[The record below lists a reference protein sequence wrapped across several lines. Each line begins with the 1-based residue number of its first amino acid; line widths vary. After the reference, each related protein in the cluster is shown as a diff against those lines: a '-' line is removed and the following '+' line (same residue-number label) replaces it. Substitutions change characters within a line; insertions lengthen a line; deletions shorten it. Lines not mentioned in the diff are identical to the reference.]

1 MKKIVLDG
9 ETQEPIDEL
18 ELKNNDIKAK
28 LEVVLREFL
37 DERDEMK
44 MLKKATKLGYRF
56 TKQLYYELAKY
67 PPMSIDDFASLDYDT
82 LNDLWLHYLD
92 LTAYYNRYFEI
103 VDNKQLWCAYSGLNS
118 RQYSQ
123 LEKSDDEDIRN
134 LMNSINSA
142 FIGLGFIAAESG
154 NADVKGVNQRLRS
167 SGEAGHSVVTA
178 AEEKVIEQG
187 MGMTDDELA
196 KKLLRRGIAIVDE
209 NRRLK

>member
-1 MKKIVLDG
+1 MRKVVIDENGNVV
-9 ETQEPIDEL
+9 DEL
-18 ELKNNDIKAK
+18 EGKNNEIKEK
-28 LEVVLREFL
+28 LAVVLQEFL

-44 MLKKATKLGYRF
+44 ALKKATKLGYRF

-82 LNDLWLHYLD
+82 LNDLWLHYLA

-187 MGMTDDELA
+187 MGMTNDELK
-196 KKLLRRGIAIVDE
+196 KKLLQKGIVVIEE

>member
-1 MKKIVLDG
+1 MVVYDENGNIV
-9 ETQEPIDEL
+9 DEL
-18 ELKNNDIKAK
+18 AEKNNKIMENLK
-28 LEVVLREFL
+28 EVLGEFL
-37 DERDEMK
+37 AEKDEMK
-44 MLKKATKLGYRF
+44 ALKKATKLGYRF
-56 TKQLYYELAKY
+56 SKQLYYELAKY
-67 PPMSIDDFASLDYDT
+67 PPMTVEQFAMLDYDT
-82 LNDLWLHYLD
+82 LNDYWLHYLS

-178 AEEKVIEQG
+178 AEEKVIEQN
-187 MGMTDDELA
+187 MGMSDVELENRLA
-196 KKLLRRGIAIVDE
+196 QRGIKLL
-209 NRRLK
+209 K

>member
-1 MKKIVLDG
+1 MKKITVDENG
-9 ETQEPIDEL
+9 NVIDEL
-18 ELKNNDIKAK
+18 ALRNEEIKGNLAEI
-28 LEVVLREFL
+28 LGEFL
-37 DERDEMK
+37 AEKDEMK
-44 MLKKATKLGYRF
+44 ALKKATKLGYRF
-56 TKQLYYELAKY
+56 SKQLYYELAKY
-67 PPMSIDDFASLDYDT
+67 PPMSIEDFTSLEYEDIDDY
-82 LNDLWLHYLD
+82 WQKYLE

-103 VDNKQLWCAYSGLNS
+103 VDNKQLFERYMGINS
-118 RQYSQ
+118 RQYLQ

-187 MGMTDDELA
+187 IGMTDDELA
-196 KKLLRRGIAIVDE
+196 KNLLQRGIAIIGE
-209 NRRLK
+209 TKRLK

>member
-1 MKKIVLDG
+1 MKNIVTDLYG
-9 ETQEPIDEL
+9 NVIDEL
-18 ELKNNDIKAK
+18 ALRNEEIKQELAPI
-28 LEVVLREFL
+28 LEEFL
-37 DERDEMK
+37 VERDEMK
-44 MLKKATKLGYRF
+44 ALKKATKLGYRF
-56 TKQLYYELAKY
+56 TKQLYYVLSKY
-67 PPMSIDDFASLDYDT
+67 PIMSVEDFANIDYDT
-82 LNDLWLHYLD
+82 LNDYWQKYSE

-103 VDNKQLWCAYSGLNS
+103 VDNKQLFECFMRINS

-187 MGMTDDELA
+187 LGMTDDELT
-196 KKLLRRGIAIVDE
+196 KKLLKRGITVVDE

>member
-1 MKKIVLDG
+1 MKKIVLDENG
-9 ETQEPIDEL
+9 NVVDEL
-18 ELKNNDIKAK
+18 EVKNNEIKAK

-44 MLKKATKLGYRF
+44 ALKKATKLGYRF
-56 TKQLYYELAKY
+56 TKQLYYEFAKY
-67 PPMSIDDFASLDYDT
+67 PPMNIDDFTSLDYDI

-187 MGMTDDELA
+187 MGMTKDELS
-196 KKLLRRGIAIVDE
+196 KKLLQRGIVIIDE
-209 NRRLK
+209 PKRLK

>member
-1 MKKIVLDG
+1 MRKVVIDENGNVV
-9 ETQEPIDEL
+9 DEL
-18 ELKNNDIKAK
+18 EGKNNEIKAK
-28 LEVVLREFL
+28 LAVVLQEFL

-44 MLKKATKLGYRF
+44 ALKKTTKLGYRF

-67 PPMSIDDFASLDYDT
+67 PPMSIDDFSSLDYDT

>member
-9 ETQEPIDEL
+9 ETHEPIDEL
-18 ELKNNDIKAK
+18 EVKNDEIKAN
-28 LEVVLREFL
+28 L
-37 DERDEMK
+37 DEVLEEFRSEQNANRA
-44 MLKKATKLGYRF
+44 LKRNEKLGYRF
-56 TKQLYYELAKY
+56 SKQLLLELSKY
-67 PPMSIDDFASLDYDT
+67 PPMSVDDFANLDYDT
-82 LNDLWLHYLD
+82 LNNIWLHYLQ

-123 LEKSDDEDIRN
+123 LEKSEDEDIRN

-196 KKLLRRGIAIVDE
+196 KKLLKRGITIVDE

>member
-1 MKKIVLDG
+1 MRKVVIDENGNVV
-9 ETQEPIDEL
+9 DEL
-18 ELKNNDIKAK
+18 EGKNNEIKAK
-28 LEVVLREFL
+28 LAVVLQEFL

-44 MLKKATKLGYRF
+44 ALKKTTKLGYRF

-67 PPMSIDDFASLDYDT
+67 PPMSIDDFSSLDYDT

-196 KKLLRRGIAIVDE
+196 KKLLKRGITIIDE

>member
-1 MKKIVLDG
+1 MKKIVVDENG
-9 ETQEPIDEL
+9 NVVDEL
-18 ELKNNDIKAK
+18 ENKNNEIKTK
-28 LEVVLREFL
+28 LSVVLQEFL

-44 MLKKATKLGYRF
+44 ALKKATKLGYRF
-56 TKQLYYELAKY
+56 TKQLYYEFAKY

-142 FIGLGFIAAESG
+142 FVGLGFIAAESG

-196 KKLLRRGIAIVDE
+196 KKLLKRGITIIDE

>member
-1 MKKIVLDG
+1 MKKIVLDA
-9 ETQEPIDEL
+9 ETHEPIDEL
-18 ELKNNDIKAK
+18 GNRNDEIKANLAAV
-28 LEVVLREFL
+28 LEEFKS
-37 DERDEMK
+37 EQNANRA
-44 MLKKATKLGYRF
+44 LKRNEKLGYRF
-56 TKQLYYELAKY
+56 SKQLFLELSKY
-67 PPMSIDDFASLDYDT
+67 PPMSIEKFADLDYDS
-82 LNDLWLHYLD
+82 LNDYWQKYLE

-103 VDNKQLWCAYSGLNS
+103 VDNKQTFMTFCGMNS

-123 LEKSDDEDIRN
+123 LERSDDEDIRN

-187 MGMTDDELA
+187 RGMSKEELA
-196 KKLLRRGIAIVDE
+196 KRLAQKGIMLIE
-209 NRRLK
+209 